1 MKKLIIFIS
10 VTLIFVANIS
20 AQKELDSLNFKNTQ
34 DINFF
39 KTIKNRTLVKKY
51 TTESGNIIK
60 IGDTI
65 VLGAPTS
72 MEMSTKTLSGSYGRT
87 ARGGVSKSRSTTK
100 KTYEFIKMGRPAGF
114 GSIMSSLNGEDA
126 AMASNSLKNSIA
138 VVTEIK
144 AYHRGSKKKPLYLV
158 MVLGEVNGRA
168 FGINKYLSVMDTEL
182 ALESGEV
189 LLKNRKKT
197 RAEAIQELKEA
208 KELLEIDIMTK
219 EEFELLKKE
228 LGPIIRAKKS

>member
-1 MKKLIIFIS
+1 MKKIITIIA
-10 VTLIFVANIS
+10 VTLIFVTNIN

-34 DINFF
+34 DLNFF
-39 KTIKNRTLVKKY
+39 KNIKNRTLVKKY
-51 TTESGNIIK
+51 TTESGNVIK

-114 GSIMSSLNGEDA
+114 GSIMSSLNGDDA

-168 FGINKYLSVMDTEL
+168 FGINKYLSVMNTEL

-197 RAEAIQELKEA
+197 RAEAIQELKDA
-208 KELLEIDIMTK
+208 KELLEIDMLTK

>member
-10 VTLIFVANIS
+10 VTLIFVANIN

-114 GSIMSSLNGEDA
+114 GSIMSSLNGDDA

-158 MVLGEVNGRA
+158 MILGEVNGRA

>member
-1 MKKLIIFIS
+1 MKKLITFII
-10 VTLIFVANIS
+10 VTLIFSANS
-20 AQKELDSLNFKNTQ
+20 NAQKELDSLNFKNTQ

-51 TTESGNIIK
+51 TTESGNVIK

-72 MEMSTKTLSGSYGRT
+72 TEMSTKTLSGSYGRT

-114 GSIMSSLNGEDA
+114 GSIMSSLNGDDA
-126 AMASNSLKNSIA
+126 VMASNSLKNSIA

-158 MVLGEVNGRA
+158 MILGEVNGRA

-197 RAEAIQELKEA
+197 RSEAIQELKDA
-208 KELLEIDIMTK
+208 KELLEIDMMTK
-219 EEFELLKKE
+219 EEFELLKKK
-228 LGPIIRAKKS
+228 LGPIIRSKKS

>member
-1 MKKLIIFIS
+1 MKKLITFII
-10 VTLIFVANIS
+10 VTLIFSANS
-20 AQKELDSLNFKNTQ
+20 NAQKELDSLNFKSTQ

-51 TTESGNIIK
+51 TTESGNVIK

-72 MEMSTKTLSGSYGRT
+72 TEMSTKTLSGSYGRT

-114 GSIMSSLNGEDA
+114 GSIMSSLNGDDA
-126 AMASNSLKNSIA
+126 VMASNSLKNSIA

-158 MVLGEVNGRA
+158 MILGEVNGRA

-197 RAEAIQELKEA
+197 RSEAIQELKDA
-208 KELLEIDIMTK
+208 KELLEIDMMTK
-219 EEFELLKKE
+219 EEFELLKKK
-228 LGPIIRAKKS
+228 LGPIIRSKKS

>member
-1 MKKLIIFIS
+1 MKKITPIILALILF
-10 VTLIFVANIS
+10 TTHTN

-51 TTESGNIIK
+51 TTESGNVIK

-87 ARGGVSKSRSTTK
+87 ARGGVSKSRSTSK

-114 GSIMSSLNGEDA
+114 GSIMSSLNGDDA

-189 LLKNRKKT
+189 QLKNRKKT

-208 KELLEIDIMTK
+208 KELLEIDMMTK